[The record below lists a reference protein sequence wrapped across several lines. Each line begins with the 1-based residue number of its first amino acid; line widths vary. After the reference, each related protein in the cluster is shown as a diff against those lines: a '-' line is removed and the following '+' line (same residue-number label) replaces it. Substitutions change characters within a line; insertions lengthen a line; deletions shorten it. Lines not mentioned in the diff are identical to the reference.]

1 MIERYTRKEMGDL
14 WTEYARY
21 QSWLDVEIAVCE
33 AWNKKG
39 KIPDKDMRIIRKYA
53 GFNVK
58 EIEKIESVTRHDVIA
73 FLTSVANTLQRQAR
87 RDAKTKSKIKKQK
100 STIKSARFIHM
111 GMTSN
116 DMLDTAQ
123 ALRLVKACDLIIE
136 GTQKFIKTLKKL
148 AVKHKYTVMIGRS
161 HNIHAEPITFGLK
174 VLVWYFEAKRNL
186 ERLKAARDEIRV
198 GKISGAVGN
207 YANIP
212 PVIEGIALKK
222 LGLKRAEIANQVI
235 QRDRYAFLMSTL
247 AVSAASIEKIVT
259 EIRNLQHTEILEVE
273 EPFAKGQKGSSA
285 MPHKRNPVVCEQLS
299 GLARLV
305 RTNAL
310 ASLENVA
317 LWHERDI
324 SHSSV
329 ERVIVPDNFILL
341 DYMLAKAD
349 WIISNL
355 NVYKENMERNVNLL
369 RGLVFSQRVL
379 LSLIQKGISRENAYR
394 IVQKNAMKVW
404 KSKNITFEQLLL
416 KDKTVRKFFSAKEVK
431 KIFDVGYYLKYVNEF
446 YKRI

>member
-1 MIERYTRKEMGDL
+1 MIERYTRKEMGNL
-14 WTEYARY
+14 WTEHAKYR
-21 QSWLDVEIAVCE
+21 SWLDVEIAVCE

-39 KIPDKDMRIIRKYA
+39 KIPAKDLRIIKKKA
-53 GFNVK
+53 GFKVK
-58 EIEKIESVTRHDVIA
+58 EIERIESVTRHDVIA
-73 FLTSVANTLQRQAR
+73 FLTSVSNHIG
-87 RDAKTKSKIKKQK
+87 KS
-100 STIKSARFIHM
+100 SRYVHM

-123 ALRLVKACDLIIE
+123 ALRLVKACGLVME

-186 ERLKAARDEIRV
+186 ERLKAAREEIRV

-235 QRDRYAFLMSTL
+235 QRDRYAQLMSTL
-247 AVSAASIEKIVT
+247 AVSAASIEKIAT

-341 DYMLAKAD
+341 DYMLNKIN
-349 WIISNL
+349 WIMDNL
-355 NVYKENMERNVNLL
+355 NVYKENMERNMNRL
-369 RGLVFSQRVL
+369 RGLIFSQRVL
-379 LSLIQKGISRENAYR
+379 LSLIQKGISREKAYK
-394 IVQKNAMKVW
+394 IVQSNAMKVW
-404 KSKNITFEQLLL
+404 KSDDVTFENLLL
-416 KDKTVRKFFSAKEVK
+416 KDKTVMKYFKPKEVK
-431 KIFDVGYYLKYVNEF
+431 AVFDIKYYLKYVDDF
-446 YKRI
+446 YNVFLISKRRHL

>member
-1 MIERYTRKEMGDL
+1 MGDL
-14 WTEYARY
+14 WTEYAKY

-39 KIPDKDMRIIRKYA
+39 KIPAKDLRVIKNKA
-53 GFNVK
+53 GFKVR
-58 EIEKIESVTRHDVIA
+58 EIERIESVTRHDVIA
-73 FLTSVANTLQRQAR
+73 FLTSVANHVG
-87 RDAKTKSKIKKQK
+87 KS
-100 STIKSARFIHM
+100 SRFIHM

-123 ALRLVKACDLIIE
+123 ALRLVKACDLVI
-136 GTQKFIKTLKKL
+136 GDMQYFIKVLKKL
-148 AVKHKYTVMIGRS
+148 ALKHKYTTMIGRS

-186 ERLKAARDEIRV
+186 KRLKDAKEEIRV

-247 AVSAASIEKIVT
+247 AVCAASIEKITT

-329 ERVIVPDNFILL
+329 ERVIVPDNFILI
-341 DYMLAKAD
+341 DYMLNKAT
-349 WIISNL
+349 WIMENL
-355 NVYKENMERNVNLL
+355 NVYPENMRKNMNQL

-379 LSLIQKGISRENAYR
+379 LSLIEKGISREKAYK
-394 IVQKNAMKVW
+394 IVQSNAMKVW
-404 KSKNITFEQLLL
+404 KSDKTKFVDLLL
-416 KDKTVRKFFSAKEVK
+416 KDKTVKKYFKPKEIRA
-431 KIFDVGYYLKYVNEF
+431 IFDEKYYLKYVGEF

>member
-14 WTEYARY
+14 WTEYAKY

-39 KIPDKDMRIIRKYA
+39 KIPAKDLRVIKNKA
-53 GFNVK
+53 GFKVR
-58 EIEKIESVTRHDVIA
+58 EIERIESVTRHDVIA
-73 FLTSVANTLQRQAR
+73 FLTSVANHVG
-87 RDAKTKSKIKKQK
+87 KS
-100 STIKSARFIHM
+100 SRFIHM

-123 ALRLVKACDLIIE
+123 ALRLVKACDLVI
-136 GTQKFIKTLKKL
+136 GDMQYFIKVLKKL
-148 AVKHKYTVMIGRS
+148 ALKHKYTTMIGRS

-186 ERLKAARDEIRV
+186 KRLKDAKEEIRV

-247 AVSAASIEKIVT
+247 AVCAASIEKITT

-329 ERVIVPDNFILL
+329 ERVIVPDNFILI
-341 DYMLAKAD
+341 DYMLNKAT
-349 WIISNL
+349 WIMENL
-355 NVYKENMERNVNLL
+355 NVYPENMRKNMNQL

-379 LSLIQKGISRENAYR
+379 LSLIEKGISREKAYK
-394 IVQKNAMKVW
+394 IVQSNAMKVW
-404 KSKNITFEQLLL
+404 KSDKTKFVDLLL
-416 KDKTVRKFFSAKEVK
+416 KDKTVKKYFKPKEIRA
-431 KIFDVGYYLKYVNEF
+431 IFDEKYYLKYVGEF